1 MNRIPLILSIILA
14 TCLAQPALSQDAAG
28 FSNTVRILSFNI
40 YHGATMKGDYD
51 LDLIAG
57 VIKAV
62 DADLVAL
69 QEVDFMT
76 RRARGYDL
84 ATELG
89 LRAKMAPL
97 FGRAMTYDG
106 GEYGEGILSRY
117 SFIASRN
124 IPLPFTGKNE
134 PRAAL
139 MVTTVLPAGDTIIFI
154 GTHFDHTANEAD
166 RVLQAE
172 SINELLVGALYPV
185 ILAGDLN
192 AEPGSTPIEIL
203 EELWGCAYDR
213 SMPASTF
220 PSDSPAKKIDYVMY
234 YPRDRWKVI
243 STDVIC
249 DSVASDHCAHFV
261 VLELLSAPV
270 SRDASDPSGR

>member
-1 MNRIPLILSIILA
+1 MNKRILILFLFFSVSLA
-14 TCLAQPALSQDAAG
+14 RAAVSQEITYSSD
-28 FSNTVRILSFNI
+28 TVRILSFNI
-40 YHGATMKGDYD
+40 YHGATMKGDFD

-62 DADLVAL
+62 DPDLVAL

-89 LRAKMAPL
+89 WRTKRAPI
-97 FGRAMTYDG
+97 FGRAMPYDG
-106 GEYGEGILSRY
+106 GEYGEGVLSRN

-124 IPLPFTGKNE
+124 ISLPCTGNNE

-166 RVLQAE
+166 RVLQAKK
-172 SINELLVGALYPV
+172 INELLSDVCYPV

-192 AEPGSTPIEIL
+192 AVPGSTPILIL
-203 EELWGCAYDR
+203 EELWGSAYDVTAL
-213 SMPASTF
+213 SPTF
-220 PSDSPAKKIDYVMY
+220 PSDAPSKKIDYVMY
-234 YPRDRWKVI
+234 YPKDRWKVI
-243 STDVIC
+243 SSEVLC
-249 DSVASDHCAHFV
+249 DTVVSDHCAHLV
-261 VLELLSAPV
+261 TLELLSV
-270 SRDASDPSGR
+270 SGK